1 MPINRKTGK
10 LWYKHTLGYYTT
22 VKIIV
27 TPHISSDE
35 SHTMLFK
42 NQKDTYDTVSFIQ
55 YFKQYIYNERE
66 KQGMINTTCRVAV
79 LPL

>member
-1 MPINRKTGK
+1 
-10 LWYKHTLGYYTT
+10 
-22 VKIIV
+22 
-27 TPHISSDE
+27 
-35 SHTMLFK
+35 MLFK

>member
-27 TPHISSDE
+27 TFPILSVARVK
-35 SHTMLFK
+35 FCK
-42 NQKDTYDTVSFIQ
+42 
-55 YFKQYIYNERE
+55 IYNISLRIIPRYHVSESQNVHFE
-66 KQGMINTTCRVAV
+66 K
-79 LPL
+79 L